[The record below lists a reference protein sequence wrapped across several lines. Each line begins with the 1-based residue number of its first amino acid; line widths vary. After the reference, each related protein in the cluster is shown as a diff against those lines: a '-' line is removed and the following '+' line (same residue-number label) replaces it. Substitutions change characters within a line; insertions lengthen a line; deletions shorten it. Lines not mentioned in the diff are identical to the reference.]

1 MGYRPSG
8 RIERTQSVRSK
19 MDQVVAGQFADLPER
34 YEFQV
39 AKGKYKQF
47 TIVKKL
53 IKGTDT
59 VINACDMDR
68 EGSISSIVFIIKQAP
83 KTKR

>member
-1 MGYRPSG
+1 MIRM
-8 RIERTQSVRSK
+8 ELMVTWEFANFTRS
-19 MDQVVAGQFADLPER
+19 

-53 IKGTDT
+53 IRETDT
-59 VINACDMDR
+59 VINACDVDR
-68 EGSISSIVFIIKQAP
+68 EGSNIFYSIYNQTGA
-83 KTKR
+83 RGSDD